1 MSRSTMRR
9 APSTRPSLRP
19 SRRAFRSQS
28 LILSSSMGT
37 SSRSSTSGIVTP
49 RWVRRSTCK
58 AQAVKMRRRS
68 LCSPRGSSSD
78 SSRVERDS
86 SLVSTLVSSRARAAT
101 RFPACSRSSWLRQ
114 PSSTSTYSNRGRVPE
129 TRVPPIRHKIR
140 ALLTNPCRRMAYRGF
155 FRGATATAGGTPSSP
170 ARGTGCALGGRHGR
184 GECSPGSPDPQ
195 ILKRPGH
202 QNLVGHS
209 FQFIQGGDGV
219 DLLLDPCRYGTEA
232 PLDEAENHPPSALKE
247 AFLAALRTA
256 LLTPFLTPFSPG
268 FPLPVSDPLFQHGDL
283 L

>member
-1 MSRSTMRR
+1 MGGSRSE
-9 APSTRPSLRP
+9 AFSLWDKP
-19 SRRAFRSQS
+19 LQENGLQTLF
-28 LILSSSMGT
+28 
-37 SSRSSTSGIVTP
+37 
-49 RWVRRSTCK
+49 
-58 AQAVKMRRRS
+58 
-68 LCSPRGSSSD
+68 RGS
-78 SSRVERDS
+78 
-86 SLVSTLVSSRARAAT
+86 
-101 RFPACSRSSWLRQ
+101 
-114 PSSTSTYSNRGRVPE
+114 
-129 TRVPPIRHKIR
+129 
-140 ALLTNPCRRMAYRGF
+140 
-155 FRGATATAGGTPSSP
+155 TATAGGTPSSP

-184 GECSPGSPDPQ
+184 GECSPGSTDPQ

-247 AFLAALRTA
+247 AFLAALLTA